1 MVNHDILLKKLI
13 YYKFDA
19 QSLNWIKSYLSNRKQ
34 HIVHKNIKS
43 TSQTVKSGVP
53 QGSVLGPVLF
63 LLFINDLPLYT
74 NGIDVDIYAD
84 DTVEHASD
92 KRQDIVETK
101 LMKGATGFNDWCI
114 ENDMFINLKK
124 TFCMLLGTRQ
134 KLIQADKFE
143 IMLESEII
151 EMVDSHKLPGV
162 IIDKHLSWD
171 KQIDTVCLNIT
182 RKISLLKLRG
192 NILRLLKLQK
202 RAARIILNADIMT
215 PSQRMFNEL
224 KWLPFPQRV
233 KYHTCIMVYKGL
245 NDLAPDY
252 INDLFIE
259 TSEVHT
265 RNLRSNENAQLR
277 VPKRRN
283 NMYENSFAVSA
294 AKHWSNLPTNIRN
307 SNSSNHFKSSLKIYL
322 LNETSIVHLIMS

>member
-19 QSLNWIKSYLSNRKQ
+19 QSLNWINSYLSNRKQ
-34 HIVHKNIKS
+34 HLVQKDIKS

-92 KRQDIVETK
+92 KREDIVETK

-151 EMVDSHKLPGV
+151 EMVDSHKLLGV

-171 KQIDTVCLNIT
+171 KQKDTVCLNIT
-182 RKISLLKLRG
+182 RKISLLKLLSKDIDKASMNTYYNSYILPIFDFGCLVWGRCSRA

-202 RAARIILNADIMT
+202 RAARIILNADI
-215 PSQRMFNEL
+215 
-224 KWLPFPQRV
+224 
-233 KYHTCIMVYKGL
+233 Y
-245 NDLAPDY
+245 D
-252 INDLFIE
+252 
-259 TSEVHT
+259 
-265 RNLRSNENAQLR
+265 
-277 VPKRRN
+277 
-283 NMYENSFAVSA
+283 
-294 AKHWSNLPTNIRN
+294 
-307 SNSSNHFKSSLKIYL
+307 
-322 LNETSIVHLIMS
+322 SITAYV